1 MERNFVE
8 KSNSILNLPPIH
20 GNGSPILCRRFK
32 SICRWSPFC
41 KLLPSSAS
49 QQRPWCWWVSAL
61 LRKQIYSGP
70 LLLLVTATHLVT
82 LSQVIK
88 TALGRSR
95 NPLICRL
102 TKIFSFSDRGS
113 QTESVTCQIKMPLRR
128 KKHFLSRNLRFANS
142 TEWRKLGRGI
152 GRGEGHLRPP
162 GFHLKVLLGSFHL
175 KVLRESFPLKL
186 FAGKLRKEPGTSE
199 PKVSKTFSGTIS
211 TSLKSWKSQ
220 RYLILPDFTWTH
232 FTPEPRFKSQR
243 NTFWFFGFLGFVHSN
258 FLDTLQTGGKVS
270 VRVDATCQIDWLT
283 VESWSKAAL
292 AWQGLPM
299 CFVVCQLQFG
309 IIWYCIVLYCIV
321 WFGMVWYGI
330 LIGMVWY
337 GVVWW

>member
-1 MERNFVE
+1 M
-8 KSNSILNLPPIH
+8 
-20 GNGSPILCRRFK
+20 
-32 SICRWSPFC
+32 
-41 KLLPSSAS
+41 SAI
-49 QQRPWCWWVSAL
+49 

-88 TALGRSR
+88 TALVRSR

-113 QTESVTCQIKMPLRR
+113 QTESVTCQIKMPLTLWR

-199 PKVSKTFSGTIS
+199 PKVSKTCSGTIS
-211 TSLKSWKSQ
+211 TSLKS
-220 RYLILPDFTWTH
+220 
-232 FTPEPRFKSQR
+232 
-243 NTFWFFGFLGFVHSN
+243 
-258 FLDTLQTGGKVS
+258 
-270 VRVDATCQIDWLT
+270 
-283 VESWSKAAL
+283 
-292 AWQGLPM
+292 
-299 CFVVCQLQFG
+299 
-309 IIWYCIVLYCIV
+309 
-321 WFGMVWYGI
+321 
-330 LIGMVWY
+330 
-337 GVVWW
+337 

>member
-1 MERNFVE
+1 MVLQY
-8 KSNSILNLPPIH
+8 SAGGLNLFADPP
-20 GNGSPILCRRFK
+20 PR
-32 SICRWSPFC
+32 C

-175 KVLRESFPLKL
+175 KVLRESFPPKL
-186 FAGKLRKEPGTSE
+186 FAGKSRKVPKFPKLSVEQFPLPLKVGKVRGTSYY
-199 PKVSKTFSGTIS
+199 PIS
-211 TSLKSWKSQ
+211 LEH
-220 RYLILPDFTWTH
+220 ILPQNPVLKVREILLDF
-232 FTPEPRFKSQR
+232 
-243 NTFWFFGFLGFVHSN
+243 
-258 FLDTLQTGGKVS
+258 
-270 VRVDATCQIDWLT
+270 
-283 VESWSKAAL
+283 L
-292 AWQGLPM
+292 A
-299 CFVVCQLQFG
+299 F
-309 IIWYCIVLYCIV
+309 
-321 WFGMVWYGI
+321 
-330 LIGMVWY
+330 
-337 GVVWW
+337 

>member
-49 QQRPWCWWVSAL
+49 QQRSWCWWVSAL

-152 GRGEGHLRPP
+152 GRGRGTSDPP
-162 GFHLKVLLGSFHL
+162 VFTWKFSLEVSTWKFYVKVSPWNFSLESWGRNQVPQNPKFPKLSVEQFPLPLKVGKVRGTSYYPISLEHILPQNPVL
-175 KVLRESFPLKL
+175 KVREIL
-186 FAGKLRKEPGTSE
+186 F
-199 PKVSKTFSGTIS
+199 
-211 TSLKSWKSQ
+211 
-220 RYLILPDFTWTH
+220 DF
-232 FTPEPRFKSQR
+232 
-243 NTFWFFGFLGFVHSN
+243 
-258 FLDTLQTGGKVS
+258 
-270 VRVDATCQIDWLT
+270 
-283 VESWSKAAL
+283 L
-292 AWQGLPM
+292 A
-299 CFVVCQLQFG
+299 F
-309 IIWYCIVLYCIV
+309 
-321 WFGMVWYGI
+321 
-330 LIGMVWY
+330 
-337 GVVWW
+337 